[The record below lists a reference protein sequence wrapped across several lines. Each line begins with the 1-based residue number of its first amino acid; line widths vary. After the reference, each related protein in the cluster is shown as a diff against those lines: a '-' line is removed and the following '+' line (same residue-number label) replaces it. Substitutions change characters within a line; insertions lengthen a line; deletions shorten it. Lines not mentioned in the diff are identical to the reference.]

1 MWRFYAFFPFCV
13 LELGAKK
20 NPHPKTLGVG
30 QATQRRD
37 VAARF
42 ASNVS
47 GVCVVIAR
55 GANRWK
61 GAENVSENGQH
72 GERQVAKNAAIFAA
86 FTLLS
91 RLVALVRDLVIS
103 HHFGATR
110 ITDAYLTAF
119 TIPNVL
125 RRLVAEGGVTVA
137 VIPIYT
143 SVRQDEGDAAA
154 RRFLAASLAICLV
167 GVGAMTLLGIAGARA
182 LVYAF
187 ASGFAD
193 EPEVFEL
200 AVELTRWMF
209 PYIYCI
215 SLVGLAMGALN
226 ARGHFAAPAAAPAL
240 LNVAIVLSV
249 LLFRDAFEQPIFS
262 VATGVLAG
270 GVAQLLLQI
279 PALAKHGLLVAPS
292 FQWKSPAVR
301 RLMRALAPALFGLGV
316 YQINIVIL
324 RQLGSYLPEG
334 QLTYYYNA
342 DRLAEFALGVF
353 GIAIA
358 SATLPALSEKA
369 ARGDFDGLLATWRH
383 SLGLTSFIIIPSAAG
398 LAAIAFPIVSVLYLH
413 GEFTLADAQWTAW
426 ATIAFAPWLVTTAL
440 VRTTVQV
447 FYAVE
452 DMKTP
457 VRVAAVVMTANFI
470 LGVVLLRY
478 EVVGLAASLALS
490 SLLQFVLLL
499 TLVRRRFGVLGFGTM
514 CRQWARQGA
523 LTAVSV
529 SSAWGVSRWAD
540 FEAGATAEN
549 IVVLAMSIGCAV
561 ALYGG
566 AALLLNWEEAR
577 VARSRILGRLSR
589 RARRSS

>member
-1 MWRFYAFFPFCV
+1 M
-13 LELGAKK
+13 
-20 NPHPKTLGVG
+20 
-30 QATQRRD
+30 
-37 VAARF
+37 
-42 ASNVS
+42 
-47 GVCVVIAR
+47 
-55 GANRWK
+55 
-61 GAENVSENGQH
+61 SENEQGKS
-72 GERQVAKNAAIFAA
+72 GQVAKNAAVFAA

-91 RLVALVRDLVIS
+91 RMIALVRDLVIS

-110 ITDAYLTAF
+110 TTDAYLTAF

-143 SVRQDEGDAAA
+143 SVRKEEGDAAA
-154 RRFLAASLAICLV
+154 RRFLAASFALSLV
-167 GVGAMTLLGIAGARA
+167 GVGAITLAGIGGARA

-240 LNVAIVLSV
+240 LNVAIVGSV
-249 LLFRDAFEQPIFS
+249 LLFRDAFAVPIFS
-262 VATGVLAG
+262 VAAGVLVG

-279 PALAKHGLLVAPS
+279 PALAKHGLLVWPS
-292 FQWKSPAVR
+292 FQWRTPAVR
-301 RLMRALAPALFGLGV
+301 RLLKALAPALFGLGV

-369 ARGDFDGLLATWRH
+369 SQRDFAGMLETWRY
-383 SLGLTSFIIIPSAAG
+383 SMGLTSFIIIPSAAG
-398 LAAIAFPIVSVLYLH
+398 LAAISFPIVSVLYLH
-413 GEFTLADAQWTAW
+413 GAFSLADAEWTAL
-426 ATIAFAPWLVTTAL
+426 ATVAFAPWLVTTAL

-457 VRVAAVVMTANFI
+457 VRVAAIVMTANFV
-470 LGVVLLRY
+470 LGVMLLRF

-490 SLLQFVLLL
+490 SFLQFVLLL
-499 TLVRRRFGVLGFGTM
+499 LLVRRRFGNLGLVAM
-514 CRQWARQGA
+514 CKQWGRQGA
-523 LTAVSV
+523 LTAIAVAA
-529 SSAWGVSRWAD
+529 AWAVAQTSD
-540 FEAGATAEN
+540 FELGATAQN
-549 IVVLAMSIGCAV
+549 IAVLGASIFCAV
-561 ALYGG
+561 AIYGG
-566 AALLLNWEEAR
+566 AALGLNWEEAR
-577 VARSRILGRLSR
+577 MARTRILGRISR
-589 RARRSS
+589 RSRSSS